1 MKRPFFLEYL
11 WGGCVY
17 IHNKAITILGIDPG
31 YGRVGFGVIKLMG
44 NKFSHTAHGVIETS
58 KKKDLPYRL
67 NEIFESIIEIIRQ
80 YNPEEIS
87 IERLFFFKNVT
98 TALAVSEARGVIQ
111 LVSFR
116 EGLKI
121 FEYTPFEIKQAV
133 TGNGRAEKGQM
144 QRVLKMFLGL
154 QATPKPDDAADALAA
169 AICHANSRSSYKR

>member
-1 MKRPFFLEYL
+1 M
-11 WGGCVY
+11 
-17 IHNKAITILGIDPG
+17 
-31 YGRVGFGVIKLMG
+31 
-44 NKFSHTAHGVIETS
+44 
-58 KKKDLPYRL
+58 
-67 NEIFESIIEIIRQ
+67 NEIIQRYSPIEIA
-80 YNPEEIS
+80 

-98 TALAVSEARGVIQ
+98 TALSVSEARGVIQ
-111 LVSFR
+111 LASFR

-169 AICHANSRSSYKR
+169 AICHANSRGSPKR